1 MLRKFVFSVFIL
13 GTLLVSISVF
23 AQEEMAPTDEISN
36 EDEANIL
43 LDSSQKE
50 ITSIGE
56 VSDPGI
62 LPDSPLYFLKTWKRN
77 IQLFFAFTPEKK
89 AELELKFAN
98 EDVLVIQK
106 LTEKGKYNIAEKLS
120 EKYQKRI
127 QKATEKLEQA
137 KKRGKDVEALTE
149 KLKENH
155 LRQQDVLTRVLDKA
169 PEQAKDGLLN
179 AIENSGKGLEN
190 AIEKIQGK
198 EKLEQFRERLNLQ
211 IENAGED
218 TQLQIRERLEL
229 KERQNQIEN
238 KGKEIL
244 EQIRSKTKNGQE

>member
-1 MLRKFVFSVFIL
+1 MFKKFVFSICLLGIL
-13 GTLLVSISVF
+13 LISISVF
-23 AQEEMAPTDEISN
+23 AQEE
-36 EDEANIL
+36 
-43 LDSSQKE
+43 
-50 ITSIGE
+50 ITSIGQ
-56 VSDPGI
+56 VSDPGT

-77 IQLFFAFTPEKK
+77 IQLFFALAPEKK
-89 AELELKFAN
+89 ADLELRFAN
-98 EDVLVIQK
+98 EDVLAIQK
-106 LTEKGKYNIAEKLS
+106 LTEKGKYDIAEKLS

-127 QKATEKLEQA
+127 QKVTEKLEEA
-137 KKRGKDVEALTE
+137 KQRGKDVEALTE
-149 KLKENH
+149 KLTENS

-198 EKLEQFRERLNLQ
+198 EKLEQFREKLNLQ

-229 KERQNQIEN
+229 KERLEEKIQNQTEN
-238 KGKEIL
+238 KGEEIL
-244 EQIRSKTKNGQE
+244 QQIQNRIQDRD